1 MRVASAL
8 LSVLAL
14 AACASTSPPP
24 SMPAAAPVVP
34 ALAASLQPPAGQV
47 LVMEALARG
56 VQIYDCAARADGSG
70 PAWTFRAPE
79 ATLVDH
85 GGRPLGKH
93 YAGPTWEAPDGSRVV
108 GQVKASAPSPTPASA
123 IPWLLLAAK
132 SSSGSGVFADVRS
145 ILRLSTHGG
154 VVPDS
159 PCTADILGASQRV
172 DYTATYY
179 FYR

>member
-1 MRVASAL
+1 MRVAFAL
-8 LSVLAL
+8 LPVLVL

-24 SMPAAAPVVP
+24 PAAAPVVP
-34 ALAASLQPPAGQV
+34 ALSASLQPPAGQV

-56 VQIYDCAARADGSG
+56 VQIYDCAAKADGSG

-79 ATLVDH
+79 AVLVNH
-85 GGRPLGKH
+85 AGRPLGKH

-108 GQVKASAPSPTPASA
+108 GQLKASAPSPTPATA

-132 SSSGSGVFADVRS
+132 SNSGSGVLANVRS
-145 ILRLSTHGG
+145 ILRVNTHGG
-154 VVPDS
+154 VAPDA
-159 PCTADILGASQRV
+159 PCTTDLLGASMQA
-172 DYTATYY
+172 DYTATYL